1 MRKNKL
7 KIRREYKGMGFVEA
21 LIAIMVTGVAS
32 VVLMG
37 IAAST
42 LRSLLTTE
50 IQDKMTQ
57 LGRSGAV
64 IAQGVADRETRDL
77 DEADRFF
84 LKNGIAGSCYAYDL
98 NGKEYSFSANT
109 SFAKDN
115 NRSVFETKLVK
126 EEGVDTNKLY
136 YFRVMCVEKIIKTDV
151 SRPRALIKVITGY
164 TKSEGSYTSTRDIK
178 DYEYLAVI
186 NL

>member
-1 MRKNKL
+1 MRKNLL
-7 KIRREYKGMGFVEA
+7 KNRYKGMGFVEA

-42 LRSLLTTE
+42 LRSLLNTE
-50 IQDKMTQ
+50 IQDKMSQ

-64 IAQGVADRETRDL
+64 IAQGVADRETGEL
-77 DEADRFF
+77 DEVDRFF
-84 LKNGIAGSCYAYDL
+84 FQTSIENNCFGYEVNAG
-98 NGKEYSFSANT
+98 EYSFNSAIKLPVETRSTYLT
-109 SFAKDN
+109 S
-115 NRSVFETKLVK
+115 LV
-126 EEGVDTNKLY
+126 EEEDVEDRDKWY
-136 YFRVMCVEKIIKTDV
+136 YFRVMCVEEIIEGIGIT
-151 SRPRALIKVITGY
+151 RPRALIKVITGY
-164 TKSEGSYTSTRDIK
+164 TKTEGSYTSTMDIK